1 MDIGNLPLGLAAIEK
16 AKAIGAKTQRER
28 DFINAMV
35 AFYTELGRERKYAP
49 FLARTRRRRAAK
61 DGVGCRLL
69 TRNGHDWTKR
79 PGRGERAARA
89 RLALPGSRLEAIID
103 SSARRPR
110 RLPCP
115 PGQGRNLER
124 DMREGIATKVE
135 ISDHWTDTG
144 RKLFLAEVTVTTD
157 HLRNFPRLMIEVPDQ
172 GNVEANVQE
181 ARRSLQR
188 FSREIEKA
196 LQSPL
201 RLARDRAPR

>member
-1 MDIGNLPLGLAAIEK
+1 MLFFIHFESRRVDIGNLPLGLAAIEK

-103 SSARRPR
+103 
-110 RLPCP
+110 
-115 PGQGRNLER
+115 
-124 DMREGIATKVE
+124 
-135 ISDHWTDTG
+135 
-144 RKLFLAEVTVTTD
+144 
-157 HLRNFPRLMIEVPDQ
+157 
-172 GNVEANVQE
+172 
-181 ARRSLQR
+181 
-188 FSREIEKA
+188 
-196 LQSPL
+196 
-201 RLARDRAPR
+201 LARDGHDDCRVRLDRAGIWSGTCERESLQKLRFLTIGPTLGASYFSPR